1 MMDYNIQDLYNRS
14 SEALINAMK
23 QHIKF
28 IGINSSIRSLDIQ
41 FHYIESLQLDNVITK
56 YELLDKQS
64 KRQNLMMEQEFV
76 KQDIILQIHKSI
88 IHALA
93 LVDISIRMRNRFSLE
108 MSKTLVQNILK
119 FIIENKSNISIPRD
133 TLTSQIMTVYANLI
147 KSEYKG
153 NTDLVNA
160 LSQLMSA

>member
-1 MMDYNIQDLYNRS
+1 MDYNIQDLYNRS

-23 QHIKF
+23 QYVKF

-93 LVDISIRMRNRFSLE
+93 LVDISIRMHNRFSLE
-108 MSKTLVQNILK
+108 MSKTLVQSILK
-119 FIIENKSNISIPRD
+119 FILENKSNISIPRD
-133 TLTSQIMTVYANLI
+133 TLTSQIMTVYAKLI
-147 KSEYKG
+147 NSEYKS
-153 NTDLVNA
+153 NTDLVNT
-160 LSQLMSA
+160 LSQLMGA